1 MKKPRYIVRSITGS
15 PSLLGG
21 AASYRLAKFC
31 ERRGPMDRKNLPPI
45 YQGSRGAGEIAAL
58 NNWARQ
64 ELKIPSG
71 LRAGKP
77 FELQGWQLKFLR
89 AAWRPGVIESG
100 LSVGRK
106 NGKTGLL
113 SVVLLA
119 HLIGPLR
126 RRDWRALVVSA
137 SKQLTA
143 ELADAIEATMEF
155 SGYPGYA
162 ETRKKSSSC
171 DSMIGP
177 ERSKIEFFTTSS
189 RTGHSSS
196 ADVVVVDEAGL
207 IGERH
212 RGLWE
217 AVLSSIAARK
227 NGRLIAIGTRQH
239 GPMFEELLSDPK
251 KYCVSRLYSAPIGS
265 KIDDPQAWRSA
276 NPGLGK
282 IKSLTYMKAAA
293 MRSMNRRRSQQEFRA
308 MELNI
313 RAGSSKEP
321 LLSIEE
327 WLRVAVENPKD
338 LPPKAGGVVIG
349 LDLGGSR
356 SMSAA
361 FFGWP
366 ASGRTESI
374 GCFPTEPSLLERGRL
389 DGCGSSYQLMQQRGE
404 LCQFGKNLTDV
415 SAFLE
420 EIRTRLEG
428 QEVLALLTDRYRKA
442 EMLEYGQKVKLR
454 WPVVW
459 RGQGAGRKA
468 DGSFDVRSLAYL
480 VENSAIRHQR
490 SLLVEQA
497 LAGSELRRDESGNPA
512 LARSDQN
519 SRIDILSAMVMVAGH
534 LRRLRTAPESGRYF
548 VA

>member
-1 MKKPRYIVRSITGS
+1 M
-15 PSLLGG
+15 
-21 AASYRLAKFC
+21 AA
-31 ERRGPMDRKNLPPI
+31 
-45 YQGSRGAGEIAAL
+45 
-58 NNWARQ
+58 WARE

-71 LRAGKP
+71 LLAGKP
-77 FELQGWQLKFLR
+77 FVLQPWQMRFLR
-89 AAWRPGVIESG
+89 CAWKPGVIESG
-100 LSVGRK
+100 LSVSRK
-106 NGKTGLL
+106 NGKTGMVAILA
-113 SVVLLA
+113 LA

-126 RRDWRALVVSA
+126 HYDWRGLVASQ
-137 SKQLTA
+137 SKQLTQELGDAVLSTA
-143 ELADAIEATMEF
+143 EV
-155 SGYPGYA
+155 SGYSGRL

-171 DSMIGP
+171 DAITGP
-177 ERSKIEFFTTSS
+177 DRVRLELHTCSR

-196 ADVVVVDEAGL
+196 VNLVVVDEAGL
-207 IGERH
+207 LLERD
-212 RGLWE
+212 RPQWE
-217 AVLSSIAARK
+217 ALLSATSARK
-227 NGRLIAIGTRQH
+227 NGRLLAIGIRGS
-239 GPMFEELLSDPK
+239 GPMFAELLGDQK
-251 KYCVSRLYSAPIGS
+251 RYCAVRNYSAPS
-265 KIDDPQAWRSA
+265 TARIDDPQAWKSA
-276 NPGLGK
+276 NPGLGT
-282 IKSLTYMKAAA
+282 IKSLSYMRAASERA
-293 MRSMNRRRSQQEFRA
+293 KNRRRSQAQFKI

-313 RAGSSKEP
+313 PQDASREP

-338 LPPKAGGVVIG
+338 LPPKAGGVVVG

-459 RGQGAGRKA
+459 RGQGAGRRA
-468 DGSFDVRSLAYL
+468 DGSYDVRSLAHL
-480 VENSAIRHQR
+480 VENSAIKHTR
-490 SLLVEQA
+490 SLLIEQA
-497 LAGSELRRDESGNPA
+497 LADSELRRDESGNPA

-519 SRIDILSAMVMVAGH
+519 SRIDILSAMVMVAGN
-534 LRRLRTAPESGRYF
+534 LRQRQTAPESGRYF